1 LAGSTLFRQCLH
13 DAFNTHLKIERQAVV
28 RLSDL
33 PETDANHLLGKNTLQ
48 FETEPF
54 VQGPALNQRRVA
66 IISTAG
72 LHPADQENF
81 ELNDIGYRVIPGS
94 YDASQLVMSHASV
107 NFDRTGFQQDIN
119 IVFPID
125 RLRDLEA
132 AGEIGSVATFHYS
145 FMGAGWEP
153 KEIETTCY
161 ELAGLLKEDQVN
173 AALLVPV

>member
-1 LAGSTLFRQCLH
+1 
-13 DAFNTHLKIERQAVV
+13 VV

-33 PETDANHLLGKNTLQ
+33 PDTDAKHLLSKNTLR
-48 FETEPF
+48 FESEPF
-54 VQGPALNQRRVA
+54 VEGPPLDQRRVA

-81 ELNDIGYRVIPGS
+81 NLSDTGYRVIPGS
-94 YDASQLVMSHASV
+94 YDAGQLVMSHASV

-125 RLRDLEA
+125 RLRDLEI

-153 KEIETTCY
+153 QEIETACH
-161 ELAGLLKEDQVN
+161 ELAGLLKEDKVN

>member
-1 LAGSTLFRQCLH
+1 M
-13 DAFNTHLKIERQAVV
+13 V

-33 PETDANHLLGKNTLQ
+33 PEADAKHLLIKNTIK
-48 FETEPF
+48 FDSEPF
-54 VQGPALNQRRVA
+54 IEGPPLDQRRVA

-81 ELNDIGYRVIPGS
+81 ELRDIGYRVIPGS
-94 YDASQLVMSHASV
+94 YDANQLVMSHASV

-125 RLRDLEA
+125 RLRDLDM

-153 KEIETTCY
+153 KEIETACY
-161 ELAGLLKEDQVN
+161 ELAGLLKEDKVN